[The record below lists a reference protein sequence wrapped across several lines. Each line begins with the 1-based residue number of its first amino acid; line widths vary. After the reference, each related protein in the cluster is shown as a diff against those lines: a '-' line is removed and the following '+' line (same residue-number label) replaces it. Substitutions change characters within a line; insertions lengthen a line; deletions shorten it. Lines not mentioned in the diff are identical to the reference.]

1 MNIPEMLK
9 YKADSSANQPHERIV
24 KALVARFD
32 MSTRAMSQ
40 RYDAWKRSEEDLRA
54 YTPESTEDSRRKS
67 RRAVGEIHYT
77 TLTVPL
83 TYAMA
88 MTAHTYWSAVFFNRS
103 PVFQLG
109 ARHGLTE
116 EATQPMEA
124 LLDYQ
129 LRVGRLQVPLMLWLM
144 DPPRYGIGR

>member
-1 MNIPEMLK
+1 MAEARAMNIPEMLK
-9 YKADSSANQPHERIV
+9 YDSENHRRIV

-32 MSTRAMSQ
+32 MSSRAMSQ
-40 RYDAWKRSEEDLRA
+40 RYPAWKRAEEDFRA
-54 YTPESTEDSRRKS
+54 YTPESTEDMRRKS
-67 RRAVGEIHYT
+67 RRSVGEIHYT

-88 MTAHTYWSAVFFNRS
+88 LTAHTYWSAVFFNRS

-109 ARHGLTE
+109 SRHGLTE

-129 LRVGRLQVPLMLWLM
+129 LLVGRMQSPLM
-144 DPPRYGIGR
+144 I